1 MKAKIGVAEVEKV
14 IEVEVEDAASFRKE
28 IEEALTSG
36 QGGVYWVTDVKAR
49 SVGVPVARIAYVE
62 IDSEDAGRTVGFA
75 PGG

>member
-14 IEVEVEDAASFRKE
+14 IEVEVEDPASFRKE
-28 IEEALTSG
+28 IEEALTSS
-36 QGGVYWVTDVKAR
+36 QGVYWFTDVKNR

>member
-28 IEEALTSG
+28 IEEALTSA
-36 QGGVYWVTDVKAR
+36 QGVYWFTDVKDR
-49 SVGVPVARIAYVE
+49 LVGVPVARIAYVE
-62 IDSEDAGRTVGFA
+62 IDSEDGGRTVGFA